1 MVDSNDVMCKYLGLV
16 DMWWVEYLDLSYLM
30 FFIGLSGTIF
40 NYKNFLITMLN
51 IELMY
56 LGILSS
62 IAIASVFSYAVC
74 GQVYALF
81 ILILAAAESA
91 IGLGLLVVSFKYRR
105 SLNFNKAQRL
115 RG

>member
-1 MVDSNDVMCKYLGLV
+1 
-16 DMWWVEYLDLSYLM
+16 
-30 FFIGLSGTIF
+30 
-40 NYKNFLITMLN
+40 MLN

-62 IAIASVFSYAVC
+62 IAITSVFSYTVS

-105 SLNFNKAQRL
+105 TLNFNAAQRL